1 MAKKISIVLVVLGIT
16 LIGVSS
22 FFMLNNKD
30 VNKSD
35 DKPSD
40 TSDIVTIG
48 NYTVELVNKDFTMR
62 LEPYDNNSILN
73 VYISGQKK
81 YNALNIDTV
90 LYDESGEEIARNG
103 QWAGMVNS
111 DDEIIS
117 NVNVDLD
124 RVKSIKV
131 EVKTTDANESF
142 VSLDKTKIN
151 FETSQ
156 NNGIYTVKAINTS
169 GVSLK
174 YLYAYV
180 VFYDN
185 NKAVATKYFTI
196 DDTTKEELTYD
207 IDVSDVNKFNSSKV
221 IINAVE

>member
-16 LIGVSS
+16 LIGISG

-30 VNKSD
+30 VNKD
-35 DKPSD
+35 NDKPSD

-62 LEPYDNNSILN
+62 LEPYNNNSILN

-90 LYDESGEEIARNG
+90 LYDESGEEVARNG

-111 DDEIIS
+111 GDEIIS

-131 EVKTTDANESF
+131 EVKATDANDSF
-142 VSLDKTKIN
+142 VSLGKDKIN

-156 NNGIYTVKAINTS
+156 NSDIYTVKVINTS

-185 NKAVATKYFTI
+185 NKAVATKDFSL

-207 IDVSDVNKFNSSKV
+207 IDIGDVGKFDSSKV

>member
-16 LIGVSS
+16 LIGIAG
-22 FFMLNNKD
+22 FFMVNNKD
-30 VNKSD
+30 ANKD
-35 DKPSD
+35 NDKTSD
-40 TSDIVTIG
+40 TSNIVTIG

-62 LEPYDNNSILN
+62 LEPYSNNSILN

-103 QWAGMVNS
+103 QWAVMVNS
-111 DDEIIS
+111 GDEIIS

-131 EVKTTDANESF
+131 EVKATDANESF
-142 VSLDKTKIN
+142 VSLVKDKIN

-156 NNGIYTVKAINTS
+156 NSDIYTVKVINNS

-174 YLYAYV
+174 YLYAYI

-196 DDTTKEELTYD
+196 DDATKEELTYD
-207 IDVSDVNKFNSSKV
+207 LDIGDVGKFDSSKV

>member
-16 LIGVSS
+16 LIGISS

-30 VNKSD
+30 VNKD
-35 DKPSD
+35 NDKPSD

-156 NNGIYTVKAINTS
+156 NNDIYTVKAINTS

>member
-16 LIGVSS
+16 LIGISS

-30 VNKSD
+30 VNKD
-35 DKPSD
+35 NDKPSD

-73 VYISGQKK
+73 VYISCQKK

-111 DDEIIS
+111 GDEIIS

-156 NNGIYTVKAINTS
+156 NNDIYTVKAINTS

>member
-16 LIGVSS
+16 LIGIAS

-30 VNKSD
+30 VNKGD

-73 VYISGQKK
+73 IYISGQKK

-103 QWAGMVNS
+103 QWAGMVNLG
-111 DDEIIS
+111 DEIIS

-156 NNGIYTVKAINTS
+156 NNDIYTVKAINAS

-207 IDVSDVNKFNSSKV
+207 IDISNVNKFNSSKV

>member
-30 VNKSD
+30 VNKGD

-73 VYISGQKK
+73 IYISGQKK

-103 QWAGMVNS
+103 QWAGMVNLG
-111 DDEIIS
+111 DEIIS

-156 NNGIYTVKAINTS
+156 NNDIYTVKAINVS

-207 IDVSDVNKFNSSKV
+207 IDISNVNKFNSSKV